1 VIEIFGGKFTREE
14 IMWQIPLVE
23 LNQLVHVHLHRQGNA
38 CRRRGSIDALD
49 EEFDA
54 LCATYA
60 R

>member
-1 VIEIFGGKFTREE
+1 MLAGKFTKDQILWE
-14 IMWQIPLVE
+14 IPLVE
-23 LNQLVHVHLHRQGNA
+23 LNQLVHVYLRRHGNI

-60 R
+60 K